1 MGVDLLVLP
10 RRASSISQDI
20 LRARKGRRDDLFP
33 QDNRPGGRII
43 LPQGTREAP
52 QSVRV
57 HFPHQIGAFFERHF
71 DVLY

>member
-33 QDNRPGGRII
+33 QDDRSGGRII
-43 LPQGTREAP
+43 LSQGDREAP

-57 HFPHQIGAFFERHF
+57 HFPHRFFRRHF